1 MPLTI
6 PPLTESDSGQ
16 TVDVSKTVF
25 GQDFNEGLVHQLVTT
40 YLARGRSGTKGQKSR
55 ANVQGGGSKP
65 WRQKG
70 TGRARSGT
78 SRSPIWRS
86 GGVTFAAR
94 PRVYDKKLN
103 KKMYRAGMR
112 SILSELLRQERVFV
126 SEMLSP
132 AEPKTKQLVNILKQ
146 KNTTEALIVVNKDD
160 RNLSLA
166 SRNLPHVDVCTSAD
180 LNPVNLMASKRII
193 LTLEAIKDVEE
204 HLG

>member
-6 PPLTESDSGQ
+6 PLLTDSDPGQ
-16 TVDVSKTVF
+16 TIDVSETVF
-25 GQDFNEGLVHQLVTT
+25 GQAYNEGLVHQLVTT

-126 SEMLSP
+126 SQSLSP
-132 AEPKTKQLVNILKQ
+132 AEPKTKQLDNILKQ
-146 KNTTEALIVVNKDD
+146 NNTTEALIVVDKED
-160 RNLSLA
+160 RNLSLS
-166 SRNLPHVDVCTSAD
+166 SRNLVNVDVCISAD
-180 LNPVNLMASKRII
+180 LNPVNLMASKKII
-193 LTLEAIKDVEE
+193 LTREAVKDVEE
-204 HLG
+204 RLG